1 MLLRTKLL
9 LCFFAILLCSVRGKA
24 DTSQEER
31 KDNGYYGYAI
41 NFGYEE
47 FHQKIDN
54 ILLNIEDFINNRDSI
69 KYETEIGGF
78 ITISDTAKRVY
89 IKDIAAAQVICFMAD
104 IAGIELNHVYG
115 YASTSNCTPTLSGLS
130 ELYDYYT
137 KKSIPYRKIYPYW
150 LIYNATDLLRYEA
163 YMAPELIDIILY
175 YDDNEDKY
183 IEENPDNILS
193 INFKLYRLALKQS
206 KLIDN
211 ILNKSTILSKP
222 DVKFNK

>member
-1 MLLRTKLL
+1 MLLRTKLF

-24 DTSQEER
+24 DTSQEEG
-31 KDNGYYGYAI
+31 KDYGYHGHAI

-47 FHQKIDN
+47 FHQKIDD
-54 ILLNIEDFINNRDSI
+54 ILLNIEDFINHRDSV

-89 IKDIAAAQVICFMAD
+89 VEDIAAAQVICFMAN

-130 ELYDYYT
+130 ELYDYFT
-137 KKSIPYRKIYPYW
+137 KISIPYLKIYPYW
-150 LIYNATDLLRYEA
+150 LIYNATDLLQYET
-163 YMAPELIDIILY
+163 YMNPEEIDIILY

-193 INFKLYRLALKQS
+193 INFQLYRLALEQS

>member
-1 MLLRTKLL
+1 MLLRNKVF
-9 LCFFAILLCSVRGKA
+9 LCFFIIFLCSGRVTA
-24 DTSQEER
+24 NPTQEEG
-31 KDNGYYGYAI
+31 KDYGYHGYAI

-47 FHQKIDN
+47 FHQKIDDILIN
-54 ILLNIEDFINNRDSI
+54 IKDFINHRDSV

-89 IKDIAAAQVICFMAD
+89 VEDVAAAQVICFMAD
-104 IAGIELNHVYG
+104 IAGIELNQVYG

-130 ELYDYYT
+130 ELYDFYR
-137 KKSIPYRKIYPYW
+137 KISIPYRKIYPYW
-150 LIYNATDLLRYEA
+150 LIYNATDLLCYEA
-163 YMAPELIDIILY
+163 YMAPEQIDIILY
-175 YDDNEDKY
+175 YNDNEDKY

-193 INFKLYRLALKQS
+193 INLQLYRLALEQS

-211 ILNKSTILSKP
+211 ILNKSSILCEP